1 MKLGVIGFG
10 NMGGAIVRGALKR
23 GTLRKEDVN
32 VYDILDAKNAEAAEL
47 GLRISADDEA
57 LYAESD
63 IILLAVKPQ

>member
-32 VYDILDAKNAEAAEL
+32 VYDILDAKNAEAA
-47 GLRISADDEA
+47 RH
-57 LYAESD
+57 
-63 IILLAVKPQ
+63 

>member
-32 VYDILDAKNAEAAEL
+32 VYDILDAKM
-47 GLRISADDEA
+47 LRRLNWVCTFRLMMKPSALSQIS
-57 LYAESD
+57 YCW
-63 IILLAVKPQ
+63 Q